1 MIYIVQ
7 VFLKDSVLHVS
18 YTVPD
23 EGWTNKFPPQN
34 TNYQKNR
41 TQKINNIKQTCI
53 NHKINK
59 KVVSVVGPK
68 SGVVLNYVGLGLSAN
83 IVIKSL

>member
-23 EGWTNKFPPQN
+23 EGWTNKFPPQK
-34 TNYQKNR
+34 YK
-41 TQKINNIKQTCI
+41 
-53 NHKINK
+53 
-59 KVVSVVGPK
+59 
-68 SGVVLNYVGLGLSAN
+68 L
-83 IVIKSL
+83 